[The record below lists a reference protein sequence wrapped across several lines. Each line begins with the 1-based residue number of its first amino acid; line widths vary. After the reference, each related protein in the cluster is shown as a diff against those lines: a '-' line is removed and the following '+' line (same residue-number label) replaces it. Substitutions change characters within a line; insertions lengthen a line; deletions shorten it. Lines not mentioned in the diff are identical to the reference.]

1 MTDRLLFSTMAAAAM
16 LLSQAALAADAC
28 KEDKDCGPG
37 KFCIVAVTPHVCKAP
52 QPAGA
57 PCKRDVVCASG
68 KCDMP
73 AGKDAGVCK

>member
-1 MTDRLLFSTMAAAAM
+1 MSDKLLFSTMVAAAM
-16 LLSQAALAADAC
+16 LLSQAAFAADAC

-37 KFCIVAVTPHVCKAP
+37 KFCIVAVTPHVCKVP

-68 KCDMP
+68 KCDMS